1 MGALNGARALVL
13 LLAVVWV
20 GYIVRWVW
28 LERARSRGLLPSP
41 EGAAFAPA
49 GGAGASADGAVGA
62 GVGAD
67 GAVGAGGTAIGTA
80 AAAASTADAR
90 AREWRRTRPSDFA
103 VGFVTNFLD
112 TLGIGSFA
120 PTTAWFKLRA
130 RIPDEEIPG
139 TLNAGQC
146 LPSMSQG
153 LIFITIVTVDL
164 TTLYT
169 MIVAALLG
177 AWLGVGFVSRLSRR
191 AIQLGMGGA
200 LLCASLLFLASN
212 LNWMPGGGEALG
224 LTGSTLIFAIAV
236 NAVLGAL
243 MMLGVG
249 LYAPC
254 LILVSLLGM
263 SPLAAFPIMMGSCS
277 LLLPVGGS
285 RFIRT
290 GRYNLGA
297 ARGLAIGGLP
307 GVIVAAYI
315 VKSLPIVYLRWLV
328 LLVVIYAAAQM
339 LRSAWTRTEAR
350 GRKGGGPGSSGRAAA
365 EEHAGT

>member
-1 MGALNGARALVL
+1 LNGATALVS

-20 GYIVRWVW
+20 GYAVRWWW
-28 LERARSRGLLPSP
+28 LERAR
-41 EGAAFAPA
+41 AARRSDA
-49 GGAGASADGAVGA
+49 GGA
-62 GVGAD
+62 
-67 GAVGAGGTAIGTA
+67 
-80 AAAASTADAR
+80 DALEVKTE
-90 AREWRRTRPSDFA
+90 AWGKTRPADFA
-103 VGFVTNFLD
+103 AGFVTNFLD

-120 PTTAWFKLRA
+120 PTTAYFKLRG

-146 LPSMSQG
+146 LPSMSQA
-153 LIFITIVTVDL
+153 LIFITIIAVDL
-164 TTLYT
+164 TTLYS
-169 MIVAALLG
+169 MILAALLG

-200 LLCASLLFLASN
+200 LLCAALLFLASN
-212 LNWMPGGGEALG
+212 LNWMPGGGAALG
-224 LTGSTLIFAIAV
+224 LTGTTLVFAVAV
-236 NAVLGAL
+236 NALLGAL

-263 SPLAAFPIMMGSCS
+263 SPLAAFPIMMGSCA
-277 LLLPVGGS
+277 LLMPVGGA

-297 ARGLAIGGLP
+297 ARGLAIGGIP

-315 VKSLPIVYLRWLV
+315 VKSLPVFWLRWLV
-328 LLVVIYAAAQM
+328 LAVVLYAAIQM
-339 LRSAWTRTEAR
+339 LRSARRPKT
-350 GRKGGGPGSSGRAAA
+350 
-365 EEHAGT
+365 